1 MERLPLSVA
10 LISLDEEE
18 NIGKTLESIKD
29 IASEIV
35 VTDSHSKDKTREI
48 AKSYGATV
56 FEEDWKGY
64 VDQKNSALDKCSME
78 YILSLDCDEVVSS
91 DLRRSII
98 RAVTDREADGFY
110 INRKTY
116 YLGRFLEHTWQPEW
130 RLRLVKRSSN
140 PKWGG
145 YDPHDSLSIKG
156 KTKRIR
162 GDLYHYSYKDVED
175 HYNRALKYSKLV
187 SEAYN
192 KMGRSSEIYNLIF
205 NPMVAFMRNY
215 FLKMGFLDGVRGMSV
230 AVSVA
235 FSTFLKYLYL
245 WEMKNAKDIKPNNK
259 SSNCL

>member
-1 MERLPLSVA
+1 MERLSLSVS

-18 NIGKTLESIKD
+18 NIGRTLESIKD

-98 RAVTDREADGFY
+98 RAVKDREADGFY

-140 PKWGG
+140 PKWVG
-145 YDPHDSLSIKG
+145 YDPHDSLSING

-187 SEAYN
+187 SESYN

-205 NPMVAFMRNY
+205 NPMVAFMRSY

-230 AVSVA
+230 AVSET

-245 WEMKNAKDIKPNNK
+245 WEMKNAKDIKPDNQ
-259 SSNCL
+259 SSN

>member
-98 RAVTDREADGFY
+98 RAVTDEKQTAS
-110 INRKTY
+110 ILTEK
-116 YLGRFLEHTWQPEW
+116 HT
-130 RLRLVKRSSN
+130 
-140 PKWGG
+140 
-145 YDPHDSLSIKG
+145 I
-156 KTKRIR
+156 
-162 GDLYHYSYKDVED
+162 
-175 HYNRALKYSKLV
+175 
-187 SEAYN
+187 
-192 KMGRSSEIYNLIF
+192 
-205 NPMVAFMRNY
+205 
-215 FLKMGFLDGVRGMSV
+215 
-230 AVSVA
+230 
-235 FSTFLKYLYL
+235 
-245 WEMKNAKDIKPNNK
+245 
-259 SSNCL
+259 